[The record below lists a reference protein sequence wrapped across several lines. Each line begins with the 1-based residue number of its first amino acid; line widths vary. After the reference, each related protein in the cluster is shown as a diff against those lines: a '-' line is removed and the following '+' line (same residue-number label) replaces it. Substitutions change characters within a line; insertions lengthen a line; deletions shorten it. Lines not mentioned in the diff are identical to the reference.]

1 MKLSIVDQSP
11 IPAGF
16 AASDAFDNTIDLAR
30 FAERLGYT
38 RYWIAEHHSTQSLAS
53 PAPEIMIARVGAE
66 TERIRVGSGAVL
78 LSHYSPMKVAE
89 TFRVLEALYPGRID
103 LGIGRAPGGSSLDAY
118 ALQHSRLN
126 QELAD
131 DFPQRLVEM
140 LAFFRGSFPQQHP
153 FARLHLSPGTPGNP
167 DVWLLGSSGWSADA
181 SAQLGLP
188 YAAAHFIGPAAT
200 RKSVEHYMAKFEP
213 SEYLNEPQ
221 VLVCVG
227 AVAADTDEEAERLY
241 SSQRLRRALRD
252 QGREMNGPIPTPEE
266 ALAQLAELRP
276 LPRAEEG
283 EWPRII
289 VGSVEHVHERLAHM
303 ADELHVDELM
313 LITVVHDHE
322 ARKHSYELLADA
334 FEIEAPEADAVRL

>member
-16 AASDAFDNTIDLAR
+16 SPTDAFANTVDLAQ
-30 FAERLGYT
+30 FAERLGYE
-38 RYWIAEHHSTQSLAS
+38 RYWIAEHHTTQSLAS
-53 PAPEIMIARVGAE
+53 PAPEIVITRVAAA
-66 TERIRVGSGAVL
+66 TDRIRVGSGAVL

-89 TFRVLEALYPGRID
+89 TFRVLEAMYPGRID
-103 LGIGRAPGGSSLDAY
+103 LGIGRAPGGTPLDSY

-140 LAFFRGSFPQQHP
+140 LAFLRGTFPQQHP
-153 FARLHLSPGTPGNP
+153 FARLQLSPATPANP

-181 SAQLGLP
+181 AAQLGLP

-200 RKSVEHYMAKFEP
+200 RKSVEHYLAKFAP
-213 SEYLNEPQ
+213 SEYLSEPR
-221 VLVCVG
+221 VLVCAG
-227 AVAADTDEEAERLY
+227 AIAANSDAEAERLY

-252 QGREMNGPIPTPEE
+252 QGRELSGPIPTPDD
-266 ALAQLAELRP
+266 AIAQLEVLRP
-276 LPRAEEG
+276 LPRVEEG
-283 EWPRII
+283 EWPRVI
-289 VGSVEHVHERLAHM
+289 VGSVEHVHERLSHM

-322 ARKHSYELLADA
+322 ARKRSYELLAKA
-334 FEIEAPEADAVRL
+334 FGIEAP